1 MIMSSYYF
9 KKKLPKTQKFTLSF
23 ILICILIIYSYF
35 KGIEKVNKAHRDLI
49 WEKIADSLNLSTT
62 RLPVMT
68 TEIPASSSS
77 VEISTT
83 SILVQTSDPLPEIE
97 PETLITERSEPLN
110 YHNYFLHHNNW
121 TLGPSHEWKLTSKER
136 SIISLKNDNNITNS
150 LFKPFKLTKYSN
162 KLNPFNMN
170 YVLKPICHLENTQ
183 DKNLTIYVKS
193 SLFTGYYRRQ
203 VIRQTWRGDY
213 RVIFVLL
220 AESPSGWGALK
231 TLYKNGELSEELMK
245 ALRNNITSTAESD
258 KDTDKIIEE
267 PPPMLFNPFDD
278 ILLMTGF
285 PDTWKTL
292 SYKIISI
299 LQHAKY
305 CQKQNKK
312 VKNYSIDEND
322 YLILRDAIIMVF
334 YHDELHT
341 S

>member
-1 MIMSSYYF
+1 M
-9 KKKLPKTQKFTLSF
+9 
-23 ILICILIIYSYF
+23 
-35 KGIEKVNKAHRDLI
+35 
-49 WEKIADSLNLSTT
+49 
-62 RLPVMT
+62 
-68 TEIPASSSS
+68 
-77 VEISTT
+77 
-83 SILVQTSDPLPEIE
+83 
-97 PETLITERSEPLN
+97 
-110 YHNYFLHHNNW
+110 
-121 TLGPSHEWKLTSKER
+121 
-136 SIISLKNDNNITNS
+136 
-150 LFKPFKLTKYSN
+150 
-162 KLNPFNMN
+162 
-170 YVLKPICHLENTQ
+170 ENTQ